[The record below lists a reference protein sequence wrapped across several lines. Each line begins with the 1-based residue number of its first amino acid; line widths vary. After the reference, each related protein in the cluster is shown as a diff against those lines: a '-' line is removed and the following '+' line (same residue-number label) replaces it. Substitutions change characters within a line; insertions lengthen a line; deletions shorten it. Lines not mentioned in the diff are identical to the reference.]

1 MLLLLGGSAAELG
14 WPPAPLGF
22 IQVDDAHARGSR
34 VPDCVK
40 PPRRPR
46 GRICV
51 PLRAGTD
58 GYQDRGGPGDGRVTA
73 GVSAILP
80 AAEIAGDQ
88 EGRLIGT
95 AAAAMVED
103 SHDGLGAVEALQ
115 FLSELRRQYRCQD
128 LAVEDHPDILDHRR
142 RPVHRDAALFSFM
155 PDSPIG
161 CQCLV
166 SRRRTVRAVHITRRN
181 PWLQGY

>member
-1 MLLLLGGSAAELG
+1 
-14 WPPAPLGF
+14 
-22 IQVDDAHARGSR
+22 
-34 VPDCVK
+34 
-40 PPRRPR
+40 
-46 GRICV
+46 
-51 PLRAGTD
+51 
-58 GYQDRGGPGDGRVTA
+58 
-73 GVSAILP
+73 VSAILP

-115 FLSELRRQYRCQD
+115 FISELRRQYRCQD
-128 LAVEDHPDILDHRR
+128 LVVEDHPDILDHRR

-166 SRRRTVRAVHITRRN
+166 SRRRTVRAVHITPEKPVAPGILIYDDRFAFRCK
-181 PWLQGY
+181 GR